1 MRYNLLIIFIMATA
15 LLAEAQLKLPIR
27 MIGDTEY
34 YYRQVKKKET
44 LYGISKELGLTIDQI
59 VKYNPSVKSG
69 LKKDQWLYFPVAD
82 FTKNKQKSAAKE
94 LTHCVEQG
102 ETLYSISQIYGVSID
117 DIKTAN
123 PKLSSGLKSG
133 STIKIPL
140 SNRDKQNKEAI
151 PYKIKKGE
159 TLYRVSL
166 NNHVSI
172 ESLLEANPGISPTN
186 FKAGEIIM
194 IPPAEKSEI
203 EKNSQPETVF
213 IAEKVEKGDSFESVA
228 EKYNTTAD
236 ELKDANPDRK
246 KLKKGS
252 YVYVPVKQE
261 RDSITNEKIT
271 ATYQEIHE
279 VENVTEINLAVIL
292 PFESKSEK
300 PSQKAELYTD
310 FYKGV
315 LLAANEYADD
325 GIKINLN
332 AFDLSDDNFSD
343 IIGSH
348 SNELKNHD
356 MIFIAG
362 SSNDIEEASRFG
374 KEYGVNIINAF
385 EVNDDNSYN
394 NDNFFQV
401 TTPSSY
407 MYSAVNNMV
416 ENKFNGYR
424 LIFINDPEI
433 ETEAKPL
440 IQHLKATGLT
450 KQTISLD
457 ELNDTEIFST
467 IIPNDKKI
475 LFVPEQSST
484 TMLTRIKKAFAHL
497 SAECPEYE
505 YSLLGY
511 PEWLNYMSSEPFF
524 HKSDTY
530 VYSRYTIAGDKE
542 TAKKLN
548 EDFEYW
554 YGKQPLNSMP
564 QMNIFGYDLAKYFID
579 AIRQN
584 NKDFNT
590 STDCVEGIQTCID
603 FKRVSNWGGFVNT
616 AIFLV
621 HFSPDNSVERTII
634 E

>member
-1 MRYNLLIIFIMATA
+1 M
-15 LLAEAQLKLPIR
+15 
-27 MIGDTEY
+27 
-34 YYRQVKKKET
+34 
-44 LYGISKELGLTIDQI
+44 
-59 VKYNPSVKSG
+59 
-69 LKKDQWLYFPVAD
+69 
-82 FTKNKQKSAAKE
+82 
-94 LTHCVEQG
+94 
-102 ETLYSISQIYGVSID
+102 
-117 DIKTAN
+117 
-123 PKLSSGLKSG
+123 
-133 STIKIPL
+133 
-140 SNRDKQNKEAI
+140 
-151 PYKIKKGE
+151 
-159 TLYRVSL
+159 
-166 NNHVSI
+166 
-172 ESLLEANPGISPTN
+172 
-186 FKAGEIIM
+186 
-194 IPPAEKSEI
+194 
-203 EKNSQPETVF
+203 
-213 IAEKVEKGDSFESVA
+213 
-228 EKYNTTAD
+228 
-236 ELKDANPDRK
+236 
-246 KLKKGS
+246 
-252 YVYVPVKQE
+252 
-261 RDSITNEKIT
+261 
-271 ATYQEIHE
+271 
-279 VENVTEINLAVIL
+279 
-292 PFESKSEK
+292 
-300 PSQKAELYTD
+300 
-310 FYKGV
+310 
-315 LLAANEYADD
+315 
-325 GIKINLN
+325 
-332 AFDLSDDNFSD
+332 
-343 IIGSH
+343 
-348 SNELKNHD
+348 
-356 MIFIAG
+356 
-362 SSNDIEEASRFG
+362 
-374 KEYGVNIINAF
+374 
-385 EVNDDNSYN
+385 
-394 NDNFFQV
+394 
-401 TTPSSY
+401 
-407 MYSAVNNMV
+407 
-416 ENKFNGYR
+416 
-424 LIFINDPEI
+424 
-433 ETEAKPL
+433 

-590 STDCVEGIQTCID
+590 SAGCVEGIQTCID